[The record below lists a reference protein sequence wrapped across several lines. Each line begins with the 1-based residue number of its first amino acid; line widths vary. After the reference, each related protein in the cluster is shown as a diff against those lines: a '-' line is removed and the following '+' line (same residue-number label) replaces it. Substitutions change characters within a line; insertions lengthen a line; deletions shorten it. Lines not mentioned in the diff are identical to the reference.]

1 MYTKILLGFLLTIF
15 WPSNS
20 IASDFFSLL
29 DVRYET
35 GLKKTFISGPF
46 NGKAWCEKLTAR
58 VKVVVASF
66 MLPTV
71 EYRAQPNTPL

>member
-1 MYTKILLGFLLTIF
+1 MGRKLRSPTRTISNRGELPRFIGQFPCAKGTIF
-15 WPSNS
+15 PLTFDS
-20 IASDFFSLL
+20 ISALL
-29 DVRYET
+29 CGVYLEWR
-35 GLKKTFISGPF
+35 P
-46 NGKAWCEKLTAR
+46 AAR